1 MITIISALKGEITPL
16 FNHYPIIKKLPMGKG
31 TLYETSAFHLVRLG
45 MGPENSKDTLK
56 IYLAENKPNLIL
68 NIGMAGRLN
77 PAIMIGSIYFIN
89 RIYYSKESKS
99 ISQTVPSIITP
110 QSSVSLLTVDQPL
123 TDPLIRDNFFK
134 KFQAGL
140 VDMEAY
146 GLAQTAAIADIPFY
160 SIKIVSDSAD
170 ENTKNDFIKEY
181 EKLSEKLGEYVI
193 KFLDNFLKADMRDYT
208 IK

>member
-1 MITIISALKGEITPL
+1 MIAIVSALKGEISPL
-16 FNHYPIIKKLPMGKG
+16 FNHYPVTRKLQMGKG

-56 IYLAENKPNLIL
+56 IYLAENKPDLIL

-77 PAIMIGSIYFIN
+77 PAIMIGSIHFIN
-89 RIYYSKESKS
+89 RIYCSKESKS
-99 ISQTVPSIITP
+99 ISLTVPSIINP

-146 GLAQTAAIADIPFY
+146 GLAQTAAIVDIPFY

-170 ENTKNDFIKEY
+170 ENTKNDFIKDY

>member
-1 MITIISALKGEITPL
+1 MIAIISALKGEISPL
-16 FNHYPIIKKLPMGKG
+16 FNHYPITKKLRIGKG
-31 TLYETSAFHLVRLG
+31 TLYETSVFHLVRLG

-56 IYLAENKPNLIL
+56 NYFAENKPDLIL

-77 PAIMIGSIYFIN
+77 PAIMIGSIHFIN
-89 RIYYSKESKS
+89 RIYCSEESES
-99 ISQTVPSIITP
+99 ISLIVPSIITP
-110 QSSVSLLTVDQPL
+110 QSSASLLTVNQPVS
-123 TDPLIRDNFFK
+123 DPLIRDKFFK
-134 KFQAGL
+134 EFQVDI

-146 GLAQTAAIADIPFY
+146 GLAQTAASADIPFY

-170 ENTKNDFIKEY
+170 ENTKNDFIKDY

>member
-1 MITIISALKGEITPL
+1 MIAIISALKGEITPL
-16 FNHYPIIKKLPMGKG
+16 FNHFPITKKLRMGKG

-45 MGPENSKDTLK
+45 MGPENSKDTLN
-56 IYLAENKPNLIL
+56 IYLAENKPDLIL

-77 PAIMIGSIYFIN
+77 PAIMIGSIHFIN
-89 RIYYSKESKS
+89 SIYCSKGSKS
-99 ISQTVPSIITP
+99 ISLTVPSIITP
-110 QSSVSLLTVDQPL
+110 QSSVSLLTVDQPVS
-123 TDPLIRDNFFK
+123 DPLIRDNFFK

-146 GLAQTAAIADIPFY
+146 GLAQAAAILDIPFY

-170 ENTKNDFIKEY
+170 ENTKNDFIKDY